1 MPAAIS
7 PLTAW
12 SVVLALL
19 ASAFLGVSLWRGT
32 RIFRQAREYA
42 RTWLVLLSL
51 IGILALGSALY
62 AWLLFSH
69 GAQAS
74 DLLLAGMLLV
84 VAAVVGIVNALSCSV
99 VEDFARI
106 AALEQHRSHHDELSG
121 LPKRSFFVTLLEC
134 AIANHG
140 ANPPKQMAVMMMD
153 LTRFKAI
160 NDKMGHAYGDLLLQE
175 VALRLHRT
183 LRRTDL
189 LARMG
194 GDEFGVVIDPVEDP
208 QHIAPIVGHV
218 VAALEEPFAVQGH
231 RADVGMSIGL
241 AWFPDHGR
249 DSATLM
255 RHAKTAMLEA
265 KHRQLDL
272 VIYSEA
278 LEGRDRDQLNILSG
292 LRRAVERGELTVH
305 YQPQVEL
312 ASGRLCGVEAL
323 VRWPHSHLGLIAP
336 DDFVPMAEEHGL
348 INLLGDWVIDEV
360 LGQLR
365 HWREMGIKLP
375 ISTNIS
381 PVSLLD
387 RRFYDALLRGIRA
400 RALSPGELKLEIT
413 ETAVMADSTRV
424 VNMIRELVRSGI
436 RFAIDDFGTG
446 YSSLE
451 YLKTLPVDELKIDK
465 GFVLDL
471 PGNDNDAIIVRST
484 IDLAHKLGRKVVA
497 EGVESRETL
506 ELLSR
511 WGCDRAQGF
520 HIGEPMPAD
529 ELTAR
534 LNRSDPRDLRLTPIN

>member
-1 MPAAIS
+1 MS
-7 PLTAW
+7 PLTVW

-19 ASAFLGVSLWRGT
+19 ASALLGASLWRGT

-42 RTWLVLLSL
+42 RTWLMLLSL
-51 IGILALGSALY
+51 IGVLALGSAAY
-62 AWLLFSH
+62 AWLLLRH
-69 GAQAS
+69 GAQGS
-74 DLLLAGMLLV
+74 DLLQAAMLLV
-84 VAAVVGIVNALSCSV
+84 VAGVVGIVNALGCSV

-106 AALEQHRSHHDELSG
+106 AALEQHRSRHDELTG
-121 LPKRSFFVTLLEC
+121 LPRRSFFVGLLER
-134 AIANHG
+134 AIAHHD
-140 ANPPKQMAVMMMD
+140 ASVPKQMAVMMMD

-160 NDKMGHAYGDLLLQE
+160 NDRMGHAYGDLLLQE

-194 GDEFGVVIDPVEDP
+194 GDEFGAVIDPVEDP
-208 QHIAPIVGHV
+208 QHIAPIVEHV
-218 VAALEEPFAVQGH
+218 LAALEEPFAVQGH

-249 DSATLM
+249 DSATLL
-255 RHAKTAMLEA
+255 RHAKTAMLES
-265 KHRQLDL
+265 KRRQRDL
-272 VIYSEA
+272 VVYSEV
-278 LEGRDRDQLNILSG
+278 LEAGDRDQLDILSG
-292 LRRAVERGELTVH
+292 LRRAVEHDELIVH

-312 ASGRLCGVEAL
+312 ATGRLCGVEAL

-336 DDFVPMAEEHGL
+336 DDFVPLAEEHGL
-348 INLLGDWVIDEV
+348 INLLSDWVIDEV
-360 LGQLR
+360 LEQLR
-365 HWREMGIKLP
+365 RWREQGVSLP

-387 RRFYDALLRGIRA
+387 RRFYDTLLRGMRA
-400 RALSPGELKLEIT
+400 RTLTPGELKLEIT
-413 ETAVMADSTRV
+413 ETAVMADSERV

-451 YLKTLPVDELKIDK
+451 YLKTLPVEELKIDK

-471 PGNDNDAIIVRST
+471 PGNDNDAIIVRAT
-484 IDLAHKLGRKVVA
+484 IDLAHKLGRKVIA

-506 ELLSR
+506 ELLRR

-520 HIGEPMPAD
+520 HIGEPMPA
-529 ELTAR
+529 EALTAR
-534 LNRSDPRDLRLTPIN
+534 LNRSDPGGLRLIAIN

>member
-1 MPAAIS
+1 MPAALS
-7 PLTAW
+7 QLTVW

-19 ASAFLGVSLWRGT
+19 ASALLGASLWRGT
-32 RIFRQAREYA
+32 RIFRHAREYA

-51 IGILALGSALY
+51 IGVLALGSALY
-62 AWLLFSH
+62 AWLLIRH
-69 GAQAS
+69 GAQGS

-84 VAAVVGIVNALSCSV
+84 VAAVVGIVNALSGSV

-106 AALEQHRSHHDELSG
+106 AALEQHRSRHDELTG
-121 LPKRSFFVTLLEC
+121 LPRRSFFVTLLER
-134 AIANHG
+134 AIANHDAG
-140 ANPPKQMAVMMMD
+140 APKQMAVMMMD

-208 QHIAPIVGHV
+208 QHIAPIVDHV
-218 VAALEEPFAVQGH
+218 LAALEEPFAVQGH

-249 DSATLM
+249 DSATLL

-265 KHRQLDL
+265 KHRQRDL
-272 VIYSEA
+272 LTYSEA
-278 LEGRDRDQLNILSG
+278 LEDRDRDQLDILSG
-292 LRRAVERGELTVH
+292 LRQAVERSELTVH

-336 DDFVPMAEEHGL
+336 DDFVPIAEEHGL
-348 INLLGDWVIDEV
+348 INLLSDWVIGEV
-360 LGQLR
+360 LEQLR
-365 HWREMGIKLP
+365 RWREQGISLP

-387 RRFYDALLRGIRA
+387 RRFYDTLLRGMRA

-413 ETAVMADSTRV
+413 ETAVMADSERV

-436 RFAIDDFGTG
+436 RFAIDDFGTV

-471 PGNDNDAIIVRST
+471 PGNDNDAIIVRAT

-497 EGVESRETL
+497 EGVESQETL
-506 ELLSR
+506 ELLR
-511 WGCDRAQGF
+511 GWGCDRAQGF

-534 LNRSDPRDLRLTPIN
+534 LNRSDPRGLRLTPM